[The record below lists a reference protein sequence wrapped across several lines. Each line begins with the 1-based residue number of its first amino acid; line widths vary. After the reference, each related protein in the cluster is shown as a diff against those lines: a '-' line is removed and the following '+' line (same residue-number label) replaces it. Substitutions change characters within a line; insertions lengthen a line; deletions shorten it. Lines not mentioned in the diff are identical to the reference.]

1 MEPAFVDNRP
11 RWRYPAGVDEKG
23 EVEVEVEVAD
33 SEVEVVTAVEEEE
46 AVSVTEATRAA
57 MHAEREVTLP
67 GTVIRAEDP
76 VMGLGAGTLDP
87 DADQTTEA
95 VPGRVLVLD
104 HHHRENNVS
113 TVAARVAAHL
123 RTRSFQWNC
132 FKVITYG

>member
-1 MEPAFVDNRP
+1 MDNRP

-87 DADQTTEA
+87 DADQTTEGMS
-95 VPGRVLVLD
+95 VVWCCDYKFL
-104 HHHRENNVS
+104 REE
-113 TVAARVAAHL
+113 HP
-123 RTRSFQWNC
+123 FQGNC
-132 FKVITYG
+132 VGFQEAKKPQT